1 MGNTFTLLIAL
12 HSGQTLR
19 DAQNLCMRINSRRMS
34 RVFCDLRSQKTPRG
48 IFSAEREIFWQ
59 FYEIRLTFRQYGD
72 KLKLEK
78 ISFIKLI
85 QWMQEI
91 WLLTEKCG
99 LPQGNQICRMP
110 TVWAT
115 FVELQVLPFFYLSG
129 KRSGHRKRRCVCKK
143 EIMGKC
149 QRDYEKTV
157 MVCGWTVTDNEMWW
171 QGGKSYVSWRVYGIM

>member
-1 MGNTFTLLIAL
+1 MI
-12 HSGQTLR
+12 
-19 DAQNLCMRINSRRMS
+19 I
-34 RVFCDLRSQKTPRG
+34 V
-48 IFSAEREIFWQ
+48 WQ
-59 FYEIRLTFRQYGD
+59 FHEIRLTIRQCGD
-72 KLKLEK
+72 KLMIKS

-85 QWMQEI
+85 QWMHRI

-99 LPQGNQICRMP
+99 IPQGNQICRMP

-115 FVELQVLPFFYLSG
+115 FVELQVLPFLLYRKLTSCKVKNAPRGCAKTHSLFLY
-129 KRSGHRKRRCVCKK
+129 KRQEKDIRTAGVKRRCVCKK

-157 MVCGWTVTDNEMWW
+157 MVCGWTITDNEMWW